1 MARLILP
8 ALLTLAFANGQALTT
23 DYVADTAF
31 RIEIESRFSIETT
44 DFSMERDGEPV
55 EGGFGGGPTIDE
67 TRSFAIVDT
76 IKAVEDGKPT
86 HVRRK
91 FETIEGSA
99 FSVMGD
105 RESESSSECPLTGTV
120 IDVVADGDDVITE
133 MVEGSEPE
141 DETCMEGH
149 APSLALDG
157 LLPKGEVEA
166 GESWELD
173 GEAIQRALGFDLE
186 HAYFPPAAREESE
199 EGGRGRGR
207 GGRGGRGGG
216 GGGGGGAAR
225 YFQAGEWEGEAT
237 LLEGTKEHE
246 GVECHVIEITA
257 EASGELPERERTEGG
272 GGRGGRSLGLPS
284 ARPENSFEIELEATL
299 YFSVADKRPMRFE
312 AEAELS
318 AESVREMQRR
328 DSQMVISSAQEG
340 TLKYTVDITSAD
352 TEESDE

>member
-1 MARLILP
+1 MARLIIP
-8 ALLTLAFANGQALTT
+8 ALLTLAFANGQDLTT
-23 DYVADTAF
+23 EYVADKAF
-31 RIEIESRFSIETT
+31 RIEIESRFNIETV

-67 TRSFAIVDT
+67 TRTFAMVDT
-76 IKAVEDGKPT
+76 VKAVEDGQPT

-91 FETIEGSA
+91 FETIEGSS

-105 RESESSSECPLTGTV
+105 RENESNSECPLSGTV
-120 IDVVADGDDVITE
+120 IDVTVDGEDVITE
-133 MVEGSEPE
+133 MVEGSEPD
-141 DETCMEGH
+141 DEKCMEGH
-149 APSLALDG
+149 APALALDG
-157 LLPKGEVEA
+157 LLPSSEVEA

-186 HAYFPPAAREESE
+186 HAYFPPPVREEAE
-199 EGGRGRGR
+199 EGGRGGR
-207 GGRGGRGGG
+207 GGRGRGGRGGG
-216 GGGGGGAAR
+216 GGAAR
-225 YFQAGEWEGEAT
+225 FFQAGEWEGEAT

-257 EASGELPERERTEGG
+257 EASGELPERERTGGG

-318 AESVREMQRR
+318 AESVVEMQRR
-328 DSQMVISSAQEG
+328 DSQMVMSSAQEG
-340 TLKYTVDITSAD
+340 TLKYTVDVTSAD

>member
-1 MARLILP
+1 MARLIIP

-23 DYVADTAF
+23 EYVADKAF
-31 RIEIESRFSIETT
+31 RIEIESRFNIETV

-76 IKAVEDGKPT
+76 VKAVEDGKPT

-105 RESESSSECPLTGTV
+105 RENESNSECPLTGTV
-120 IDVVADGDDVITE
+120 IDVIADGDDVVTE

-141 DETCMEGH
+141 DEKCMEGH
-149 APSLALDG
+149 APALALDG
-157 LLPKGEVEA
+157 LLPAGDVEA
-166 GESWELD
+166 GDSWEID
-173 GEAIQRALGFDLE
+173 GEAIQHALGFDLE
-186 HAYFPPAAREESE
+186 HAYFPPPAREEAE
-199 EGGRGRGR
+199 EGGGRRGRGR
-207 GGRGGRGGG
+207 GGR

-225 YFQAGEWEGEAT
+225 YFQAGEWEAEGT

-312 AEAELS
+312 AEAELT

-328 DSQMVISSAQEG
+328 DSQMVMSSAQEG
-340 TLKYTVDITSAD
+340 TLKYTVDVTSAE